1 MEPNL
6 NGSRIISGSLV
17 SDSEVS
23 CGPQLAS
30 GIEDN
35 LSELRGKWTKEWE
48 ELDVLELEFQGKYS
62 KYHKKL

>member
-35 LSELRGKWTKEWE
+35 LSELRGK
-48 ELDVLELEFQGKYS
+48 
-62 KYHKKL
+62 